1 MAWIDSWF
9 FSLDFPLRLAVA
21 GLVIV
26 LIAILAWWKRQ
37 LSPSGLIAAIIMG
50 LASTMIGG
58 FSSLSLYLFFL
69 LLDFGLRN

>member
-1 MAWIDSWF
+1 MAWIDRWF

-58 FSSLSLYLFFL
+58 FSSLSL
-69 LLDFGLRN
+69 